1 MPSGNTRKVSRT
13 RRALLLTLLA
23 AFLMSAWGA
32 EVRAAS
38 LVPESARISDF
49 QARLALARLLA
60 LKDADLKRA
69 EAQYRVL
76 ERSRPGSRAVR
87 SELEGVRA
95 RLARLAAAA
104 AASSSPPAPQFSTS
118 PLDPDMEQARELFY
132 QGDFYGAERLLRPR
146 SVQGDRAATLLL
158 AEILDAGQRRAESVR
173 ILEDLLRRDP
183 GDRSARLALARVRLS
198 EERPAEALDALAP
211 LSSGDRDV
219 VALRVQAER
228 RLGRPDQALF
238 LLTGVPASP
247 GFILERGRILRDL
260 DRESEARI
268 AFAEAARL
276 APDDPEAAYEAA
288 ALDERTEDAF
298 TTALTARE
306 KRIDALLRW
315 ASLYSRDGAYESAL
329 RCIDAALALAP
340 KSFQAREARAET
352 LAWAGRRD
360 DAIRELTTLER
371 EHSDNFK
378 VLLAQARVLSWD
390 RRYGESL
397 AAYARLRDLNP
408 SDPVP
413 QREAARV
420 AYWGKMPERGAD
432 LYASAG
438 ELLPEAAREGRA
450 KALLHDGRF
459 ARAQAEYDALVDEEP
474 ANQEALFDRGQS
486 ACVLGLGDRER
497 ESYSRLLDQ
506 DPLHGQ
512 AGQALRRLD
521 VREAPAALVGG
532 EYWREDG
539 HGDLSRIERVRF
551 DAGLSAPLGERFRM
565 RLVQH
570 LWLDSPERESTT
582 YDAVGQT
589 LGFGGAVNEHLR
601 LDASWTNKRYGNR
614 GLDNLDTGRVRLEFN
629 LNDEARLGLGV
640 ERMEELA
647 NGYAL
652 RKGMY
657 SDNVFLDASANLTRR
672 LDVSAEVRGRNYRDG
687 NSGDSQRLAVGYAF
701 TDHPRTL
708 RLLLSGERRDT
719 KDKSLSL
726 YSGPTLVD
734 IVHPYWTPQD
744 YYAGWAELQW
754 EHDLSREFYCGA
766 AKNIYGLALGG
777 GTDTDDN
784 PAVRVSGR
792 WRYEFLERWNLEARG
807 LMHRSPQWDADA
819 ISLWIGYAFASEGR
833 P

>member
-13 RRALLLTLLA
+13 SWALLPALLAVFLLA
-23 AFLMSAWGA
+23 AWGGEA
-32 EVRAAS
+32 RAAS
-38 LVPESARISDF
+38 LVPESARISDY
-49 QARLALARLLA
+49 QARLAMARLLA
-60 LKDADLKRA
+60 LKDVDLKRA
-69 EAQYRVL
+69 EAQYHIL
-76 ERSRPGSRAVR
+76 QRSRPGDRTVR

-95 RLARLAAAA
+95 RLARLAAVAA
-104 AASSSPPAPQFSTS
+104 PSSPLASRLSAPPS
-118 PLDPDMEQARELFY
+118 DPDMEQARELFY

-158 AEILDAGQRRAESVR
+158 AEILDAGQRRTESAW

-183 GDRSARLALARVRLS
+183 GDRDARLALARVRLN
-198 EERPAEALDALAP
+198 EERPAEALEALAP
-211 LSSGDRDV
+211 LQPDDAEA
-219 VALRVQAER
+219 ALPRSRAER
-228 RLGRPDQALF
+228 RLGRPDAALVV
-238 LLTGVPASP
+238 LARVPVSS
-247 GFILERGRILRDL
+247 GIDIERGRILRNL
-260 DRESEARI
+260 DRDAEART

-276 APDDPEAAYEAA
+276 TPDDPEAAYEAA
-288 ALDERTEDAF
+288 APDERTGDAF
-298 TTALTARE
+298 TTALVARE
-306 KRIDALLRW
+306 KRANALLRW
-315 ASLYSRDGAYESAL
+315 ATLYSRDGAHEPAL
-329 RCIDAALALAP
+329 RCIDAALAREP
-340 KSFQAREARAET
+340 KSFPAREARAET
-352 LAWAGRRD
+352 LAWSGRRE
-360 DAIRELTTLER
+360 ASISELTALER
-371 EHSDNFK
+371 EHPDNFK
-378 VLLAQARVLSWD
+378 VLLALARVLSWD
-390 RRYGESL
+390 RRYEESL

-486 ACVLGLGDRER
+486 ACVLGLRDRER
-497 ESYSRLLDQ
+497 ESYSRLLDL

-521 VREAPAALVGG
+521 VRESPAALVGG

-629 LNDEARLGLGV
+629 LNDAARLGLGA

-657 SDNVFLDASANLTRR
+657 SDNVFLDVSANLTRR

-754 EHDLSREFYCGA
+754 EHDLSREFYCGS
-766 AKNIYGLALGG
+766 AKNVYGLALGG

-807 LMHRSPQWDADA
+807 QMHRSPQWDADA
-819 ISLWIGYAFASEGR
+819 ISLWLGYAFTSEER